1 GGRATLSPRAR
12 PTVLKILE
20 LTALAI
26 LAHISFSGVRVCLS
40 LSAIDS
46 DADPLVIGALLSVYA
61 LVPTILSLVGGRWI
75 DRIGVRW
82 PLFVGTGLMVLGGM
96 VSYLLADLRAL
107 FVTSTLV
114 GSGFLLSQL
123 VMQKMTGDLGQS
135 TAHRRKIFGILAIGY
150 SVSGGIGPSAS
161 GVLYD
166 RIGGQLTFFALASLS
181 LLVMCWLLLRRNR
194 LPGPA
199 AEMPVQ
205 RRFSD
210 LLKTPELR
218 RLYIAVGLISS
229 AWDVH
234 QFVVPI
240 YGRSVGLSASQVG
253 FVLGAFGLA
262 TLVVRLIL
270 PLLSSLTE
278 WRAIMMAQV
287 VAAIVY
293 VFYPMFERFEV
304 LLGLSFALGLGLG
317 VSQPM
322 VLSLMHRVTPPGRI
336 GEAAG
341 LRLMIVNGTQTIL
354 PSIFGVLG
362 NALGVGLLF
371 WTVGSMVGLGVLN
384 QLRAG
389 YNDRNG

>member
-1 GGRATLSPRAR
+1 M
-12 PTVLKILE
+12 
-20 LTALAI
+20 
-26 LAHISFSGVRVCLS
+26 RVCLT
-40 LSAIDS
+40 LAAIDA
-46 DADPLVIGALLSVYA
+46 DAEPLVIGALLSVYA

-82 PLFVGTGLMVLGGM
+82 PLFVGTALMVLGGLA
-96 VSYLLADLRAL
+96 SFLLPGLRTL

-135 TAHRRKIFGILAIGY
+135 TEHRRQIFGILAIGY
-150 SVSGGIGPSAS
+150 SISGVLGPSSS

-166 RIGGQLTFFALASLS
+166 RIGGPPTFLVLAALS
-181 LLVMCWLLLRRNR
+181 LLVMFWLLLRRRR

-218 RLYIAVGLISS
+218 RLYLAVGLISS

-240 YGRSVGLSASQVG
+240 YGRSIGLSATEVG

-270 PLLSSLTE
+270 PLLRSLTE
-278 WRAIMMAQV
+278 WSAIMTAQV
-287 VAAIVY
+287 VATVVY
-293 VFYPMFERFEV
+293 IFYPMFDKFEV
-304 LLGLSFALGLGLG
+304 LLGLSFVLGLGLG
-317 VSQPM
+317 ISQPM

-341 LRLMIVNGTQTIL
+341 LRLMIVNGTQTLL
-354 PSIFGVLG
+354 PSVFGVLG
-362 NALGVGLLF
+362 SAFGVGLLF
-371 WTVGSMVGLGVLN
+371 WTVGSMVGLGVVS

-389 YNDRNG
+389 YNDRHG

>member
-1 GGRATLSPRAR
+1 M
-12 PTVLKILE
+12 
-20 LTALAI
+20 
-26 LAHISFSGVRVCLS
+26 HISFSGVRVCLS
-40 LSAIDS
+40 LAAIDAGS
-46 DADPLVIGALLSVYA
+46 EPLVIGALLSLYA

-82 PLFVGTGLMVLGGM
+82 PLFVGTALMVLGGL
-96 VSYLLADLRAL
+96 VSYLLPHLWTL
-107 FVTSTLV
+107 FATSTLV
-114 GSGFLLSQL
+114 GSGFLLAQL
-123 VMQKMTGDLGQS
+123 VIQKMTGDLGTS
-135 TAHRRKIFGILAIGY
+135 TEHRRQIFGILAIGY
-150 SVSGGIGPSAS
+150 SISGVVGPASS

-166 RIGGQLTFFALASLS
+166 RVGGAQTFFLLSALS
-181 LLVMCWLLLRRNR
+181 LLVMFWLLLRRNR

-199 AEMPVQ
+199 VEMPVQ

-218 RLYIAVGLISS
+218 RLYLAVGLISS

-240 YGRSVGLSASQVG
+240 YGRAIGLSATEVG

-278 WRAIMMAQV
+278 WTAILTAQV
-287 VAAIVY
+287 VATIVY
-293 VFYPMFERFEV
+293 IFYPMFDRFEV
-304 LLGLSFALGLGLG
+304 LVGLSFALGLGLG

-341 LRLMIVNGTQTIL
+341 LRLMIVNGTQTLL
-354 PSIFGVLG
+354 PSVFGVLG
-362 NALGVGLLF
+362 SAFGVGLLF

-384 QLRAG
+384 QVRAR
-389 YNDRNG
+389 YNDRHG

>member
-1 GGRATLSPRAR
+1 M
-12 PTVLKILE
+12 
-20 LTALAI
+20 
-26 LAHISFSGVRVCLS
+26 RVCLS
-40 LSAIDS
+40 LAAIDA
-46 DADPLVIGALLSVYA
+46 DAEPLIIGGLLSVYA

-82 PLFVGTGLMVLGGM
+82 PLFVGTALMVLGGLA
-96 VSYLLADLRAL
+96 SFLLSDLRML

-123 VMQKMTGDLGQS
+123 VMQKMTGDLGQ
-135 TAHRRKIFGILAIGY
+135 TPEHRRKVFGVLAIGY
-150 SVSGGIGPSAS
+150 SISGVVGPSSS
-161 GVLYD
+161 GLLYD
-166 RIGGQLTFFALASLS
+166 RIGGQNTFLALSALS
-181 LLVMCWLLLRRNR
+181 LCVMLWLFLRRRR

-218 RLYIAVGLISS
+218 RLYLAVGLISS

-240 YGRSVGLSASQVG
+240 YGRSIGLSATEVG
-253 FVLGAFGLA
+253 LVLGAFGMA

-270 PLLSSLTE
+270 PLLDSLTE
-278 WRAIMMAQV
+278 WRAIFVAQLVATV
-287 VAAIVY
+287 VYI
-293 VFYPMFERFEV
+293 FYPMFERFEV
-304 LLGLSFALGLGLG
+304 LVGLSFALGLGLG
-317 VSQPM
+317 ISQPM

-341 LRLMIVNGTQTIL
+341 LRLMIVNGTQTVL
-354 PSIFGVLG
+354 PSVFGVLG
-362 NALGVGLLF
+362 SVFGVGLLF

-389 YNDRNG
+389 YNEKLG

>member
-1 GGRATLSPRAR
+1 M
-12 PTVLKILE
+12 
-20 LTALAI
+20 
-26 LAHISFSGVRVCLS
+26 RVCLS

-135 TAHRRKIFGILAIGY
+135 TAHRRRIFGILAIGY
-150 SVSGGIGPSAS
+150 SVSGVIGPSAS

-240 YGRSVGLSASQVG
+240 YGRSIGLSASEVG

-287 VAAIVY
+287 MATIVY
-293 VFYPMFERFEV
+293 VFYPLFERFEV

-341 LRLMIVNGTQTIL
+341 LRLMIVNGTQTML

>member
-1 GGRATLSPRAR
+1 M
-12 PTVLKILE
+12 
-20 LTALAI
+20 
-26 LAHISFSGVRVCLS
+26 HISFSGVRVCLS
-40 LSAIDS
+40 LAAID
-46 DADPLVIGALLSVYA
+46 AGAEPLVIGALLSLYA
-61 LVPTILSLVGGRWI
+61 LVPTILSLIGGRWI

-82 PLFVGTGLMVLGGM
+82 PLFVGTGLMVLGGL
-96 VSYLLADLRAL
+96 VSYLLPHLLTL
-107 FVTSTLV
+107 FATSTLV
-114 GSGFLLSQL
+114 GSGFLLAQL
-123 VMQKMTGDLGQS
+123 VIQKMTGDLGSS
-135 TAHRRKIFGILAIGY
+135 TEHRRQVFGILAIGY
-150 SVSGGIGPSAS
+150 SISGVVGPASS

-166 RIGGQLTFFALASLS
+166 RVGGAQTFFLLSALS
-181 LLVMCWLLLRRNR
+181 LLVMFWLLLRRNR

-199 AEMPVQ
+199 VEMPVQ

-218 RLYIAVGLISS
+218 RLYLAVGLISS

-240 YGRSVGLSASQVG
+240 YGRAIGLSATEVG

-270 PLLSSLTE
+270 PLLSSLTD
-278 WRAIMMAQV
+278 WTAIMTAQV
-287 VAAIVY
+287 VATIVY
-293 VFYPMFERFEV
+293 IFYPMFDRFEV
-304 LLGLSFALGLGLG
+304 LVGLSFALGLGLG

-341 LRLMIVNGTQTIL
+341 LRLMIVNGTQTLL
-354 PSIFGVLG
+354 PSVFGVLG
-362 NALGVGLLF
+362 SAFGVGLLF

-384 QLRAG
+384 QVRAR
-389 YNDRNG
+389 YNDRHG

>member
-1 GGRATLSPRAR
+1 
-12 PTVLKILE
+12 
-20 LTALAI
+20 
-26 LAHISFSGVRVCLS
+26 VCLS
-40 LSAIDS
+40 LAAIDA
-46 DADPLVIGALLSVYA
+46 DAEPLIIGALLSVYA
-61 LVPTILSLVGGRWI
+61 LVPTLLSLVGGRWI

-82 PLFVGTGLMVLGGM
+82 PLFFGTALMVLGALA
-96 VSYLLADLRAL
+96 SYVRTDLRML
-107 FVTSTLV
+107 FLTSILV

-123 VMQKMTGDLGQS
+123 VMQKLTGDLGQS
-135 TAHRRKIFGILAIGY
+135 PEQRRRMFGVLAIGY
-150 SVSGGIGPSAS
+150 SISGVMGPSSS
-161 GVLYD
+161 GLLYD
-166 RIGGQLTFFALASLS
+166 RIGSENTFLVLAGLS
-181 LLVMCWLLLRRNR
+181 WLVMLWLFIRRLR

-218 RLYIAVGLISS
+218 RLYLAVGLISS

-240 YGRSVGLSASQVG
+240 YGRSIGLSATQVG
-253 FVLGAFGLA
+253 MILGAFGLA

-270 PLLSSLTE
+270 PLLHSLTE
-278 WRAIMMAQV
+278 WRAIIVAQLVATV
-287 VAAIVY
+287 VYI
-293 VFYPMFERFEV
+293 FYPIFDRFEV
-304 LLGLSFALGLGLG
+304 LVGLSFTLGLGLG

-341 LRLMIVNGTQTIL
+341 LRLMIVNGTQTVL
-354 PSIFGVLG
+354 PSVFGVLG
-362 NALGVGLLF
+362 SAFGVGLLF
-371 WTVGSMVGLGVLN
+371 WTVGAMVGMGVLN

-389 YNDRNG
+389 YNEKLE

>member
-1 GGRATLSPRAR
+1 M
-12 PTVLKILE
+12 
-20 LTALAI
+20 
-26 LAHISFSGVRVCLS
+26 LAHICFSGVRVCLS
-40 LSAIDS
+40 LAAIDS
-46 DADPLVIGALLSVYA
+46 NAEPLVIGALLSVYA
-61 LVPTILSLVGGRWI
+61 LVPTILSLIGGRWI

-82 PLFVGTGLMVLGGM
+82 PLFVGTGLMTLGGLL
-96 VSYLLADLRAL
+96 SYLLPHLWTL
-107 FVTSTLV
+107 FATSTLV

-135 TAHRRKIFGILAIGY
+135 SEHRRKVFGILAIGY
-150 SVSGGIGPSAS
+150 SISGVLGPSTS

-166 RIGGQLTFFALASLS
+166 RIGGPLTFLALSGLS
-181 LLVMCWLLLRRNR
+181 LLVMFWLFLRISR

-218 RLYIAVGLISS
+218 RLYLAVGLISS

-240 YGRSVGLSASQVG
+240 YGRSIGLSATEVG
-253 FVLGAFGLA
+253 LVLGAFGLA

-270 PLLSSLTE
+270 PLLRSLTE
-278 WRAIMMAQV
+278 WRAIMTAQV
-287 VAAIVY
+287 VATVVY
-293 VFYPMFERFEV
+293 IFYPLFDQFEV
-304 LLGLSFALGLGLG
+304 LVGLSFALGLGLG

-341 LRLMIVNGTQTIL
+341 LRLMIVNGTQTLL
-354 PSIFGVLG
+354 PSVFGVLG
-362 NALGVGLLF
+362 SAFGVGLLF
-371 WTVGSMVGLGVLN
+371 WTVGSMVGLGVLS

-389 YNDRNG
+389 YNDRHG

>member
-1 GGRATLSPRAR
+1 M
-12 PTVLKILE
+12 
-20 LTALAI
+20 
-26 LAHISFSGVRVCLS
+26 RVCLS
-40 LSAIDS
+40 LAAID
-46 DADPLVIGALLSVYA
+46 AGAEPLIIGGLLSVYA

-82 PLFVGTGLMVLGGM
+82 PLFVGTALMVLGGL
-96 VSYLLADLRAL
+96 VAYVTSDLRML
-107 FVTSTLV
+107 FVTSALV
-114 GSGFLLSQL
+114 GSGFLFSQL
-123 VMQKMTGDLGQS
+123 VMQKMVGDLGKTS
-135 TAHRRKIFGILAIGY
+135 EERRKAFGILAIGY
-150 SVSGGIGPSAS
+150 SISGVVGPSAS

-166 RIGGQLTFFALASLS
+166 RIGSQETFLALAGLS
-181 LLVMCWLLLRRNR
+181 LFVMLLLFLRRGH

-205 RRFSD
+205 RRFTD

-218 RLYIAVGLISS
+218 RLYLAVGLISS

-240 YGRSVGLSASQVG
+240 YGRSIGLSATDVG
-253 FVLGAFGLA
+253 FVLGAFGMA

-278 WRAIMMAQV
+278 WRAIFIAQV

-293 VFYPMFERFEV
+293 VFYPMFDSFEV
-304 LLGLSFALGLGLG
+304 LVGLSFTLGLGLG
-317 VSQPM
+317 ISQPM

-341 LRLMIVNGTQTIL
+341 LRLMIVNGTQTLL
-354 PSIFGVLG
+354 PSVFGVLG
-362 NALGVGLLF
+362 SAFGVGLLF

-384 QLRAG
+384 ELRAG
-389 YNDRNG
+389 YNDRHGRG